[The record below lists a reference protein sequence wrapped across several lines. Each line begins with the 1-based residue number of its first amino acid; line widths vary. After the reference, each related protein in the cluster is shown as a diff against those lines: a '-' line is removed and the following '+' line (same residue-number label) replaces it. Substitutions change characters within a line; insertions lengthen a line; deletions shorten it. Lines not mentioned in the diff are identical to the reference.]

1 MSHIYTSADQLIGRT
16 PLLELTHLEKKYGL
30 KARILAKL
38 EYLNP
43 AGSVKD
49 RIARAM
55 IDDAEARG
63 LLHEGSVI
71 IEPTSGN
78 TGIGLASVAAARGY
92 RVIIVMPETM
102 SVERRQLMKA
112 YGAELV
118 LTEGAKGMKGAIAK
132 ADELSHEIP
141 GSFVPGQFVNAANPK
156 AHFETTGPEIWQDTE
171 GHVDILVCMAG
182 TGGTG
187 FGTASYLR
195 SRNPNLQVV
204 LVQPH
209 PDSRLTPEHPDAQ
222 IIDGVL
228 PAYDVPESA
237 LSDYLRPDWSDACI
251 NVRTEEAY
259 ETAHEVL
266 RAEGLFLGTSA
277 AAALHAAVQVGRRPE
292 NQGKNIVVIVPDN
305 GMKYLS
311 APMYRQK

>member
-1 MSHIYTSADQLIGRT
+1 M
-16 PLLELTHLEKKYGL
+16 
-30 KARILAKL
+30 
-38 EYLNP
+38 
-43 AGSVKD
+43 
-49 RIARAM
+49 
-55 IDDAEARG
+55 
-63 LLHEGSVI
+63 
-71 IEPTSGN
+71 
-78 TGIGLASVAAARGY
+78 
-92 RVIIVMPETM
+92 
-102 SVERRQLMKA
+102 
-112 YGAELV
+112 
-118 LTEGAKGMKGAIAK
+118 
-132 ADELSHEIP
+132 
-141 GSFVPGQFVNAANPK
+141 
-156 AHFETTGPEIWQDTE
+156 
-171 GHVDILVCMAG
+171 DILVCMAG

-251 NVRTEEAY
+251 NVRTEETY

-305 GMKYLS
+305 GYEVAVDLPGCKKEDVQMELDDGYLTIQAVRS
-311 APMYRQK
+311 HSNDEKDQKGRYLRRESFSGTCARSFYVGDVKKEDIHAKFEDGVLHVELPAPQQTKALPENPNLIEIE